1 MTLEY
6 RICRNCGAS
15 LTPDQVYCPRC
26 GVQYIESVFQD
37 PAAPLPPQPAQVPYQ
52 PQGQGYT
59 QPPTSS
65 PYYPPGYGQQAQMAP
80 GQVVGSPQPPQS
92 RKGVSPFLIIAIVVV
107 ALLVLVGTGS
117 LFYNLGQRNG
127 SQPGTTP
134 APGITPAPTP
144 TQGTTP
150 VPTPTPKITPGT
162 TPTATSF
169 HIFIDYGISVYQ
181 QYT

>member
-107 ALLVLVGTGS
+107 ALLILVGT
-117 LFYNLGQRNG
+117 
-127 SQPGTTP
+127 
-134 APGITPAPTP
+134 
-144 TQGTTP
+144 
-150 VPTPTPKITPGT
+150 
-162 TPTATSF
+162 
-169 HIFIDYGISVYQ
+169 
-181 QYT
+181 